1 MHTLRKF
8 FSLIIMLLYVCPF
21 FAQEN
26 KWRLPDSPTGKAAAA
41 LLDAIDAGDAV
52 AAEAFINSYFAPE
65 LRNHFSMEDHL
76 RMFGRIQSNLA
87 APELLDIKKS
97 APFQV
102 TMTVRGGERGEVL
115 EIQFE
120 LSADPPHQ
128 MVNFGVD
135 APAAKMTHFRNI
147 AELDAYLQAETAAN
161 RFSGAVL
168 VAKGGQPLYQKAFG
182 LASKRYDVPNRIDT
196 KFNIGSINKEFTAT
210 AIAQLQEKGKLNLD
224 DPIATYLPEYP
235 KEVADKVTIRQLLR
249 HESGMGHYWN
259 DAWDARKGHIRTV
272 SELIETF
279 KDEPLL
285 FEPGSRQQY
294 SNAGYVVLGA
304 IIEQVSGQNYDDYLR
319 EHIFRPAEMNDT
331 EAYEMDS
338 PVPNLATGYTNWQ
351 PDGGEGEGYQRN
363 NLFLMG
369 LKGSPAGGGYS
380 TLKDL
385 LKYDQALKAGK
396 FFADNAAASRL
407 VTGGGGLGIAG
418 GAPGCNAILES
429 DWEAGY
435 TVVVLSNYDPPTAED
450 LGLEIMHMLR
460 QEGQEE

>member
-1 MHTLRKF
+1 MHTFRKF
-8 FSLIIMLLYVCPF
+8 FSLIIILLCVYPLP
-21 FAQEN
+21 AQEN
-26 KWRLPDSPTGKAAAA
+26 KWRLPDSPTGEAASA
-41 LLDAIDAGDAV
+41 LLDAIDAGDAA

-65 LRNHFSMEDHL
+65 LKDHFSMEEHL
-76 RMFGRIQSNLA
+76 RIFGRIQANLA

-97 APFQV
+97 GPFQV
-102 TMTVRGGERGEVL
+102 TMTVRGGGSGEVL

-120 LSADPPHQ
+120 LSAEPPHL

-135 APAAKMTHFRNI
+135 APAAKNAHFRNLE
-147 AELDAYLQAETAAN
+147 ELDAYLQAETAAN

-168 VAKGGQPLYQKAFG
+168 VAKNGQPLYQKAFG
-182 LASKRYDVPNRIDT
+182 LASKRYNAPNRIDT

-224 DPIATYLPEYP
+224 DPIAKYLPDYP
-235 KEVADKVTIRQLLR
+235 KEVAEKVTIRQLLR

-259 DAWDARKGHIRTV
+259 DRWDARKGNIRTV
-272 SELIETF
+272 SELVDTF

-304 IIEQVSGQNYDDYLR
+304 IIERVSGQDYDDYVR
-319 EHIFRPAEMNDT
+319 EHIFRPAGMNDT
-331 EAYEMDS
+331 EAYEMDR
-338 PVPNLATGYTNWQ
+338 PVPNLVTGYTNWQ
-351 PDGGEGEGYQRN
+351 PDGNEGEGYQRN
-363 NLFLMG
+363 NLFIMG

-380 TLKDL
+380 TLNDL
-385 LKYDQALKAGK
+385 LKYDQALKEGK
-396 FFADNAAASRL
+396 FFANDAAATRL

-429 DWEAGY
+429 DWELGY

-450 LGLEIMHMLR
+450 LGLEIMRMLR
-460 QEGQEE
+460 QERRE